1 LNVWLHLFKGGN
13 GNNILYTIYI
23 IWLKQEEM
31 EEKNVEVNP
40 ENLNLI

>member
-1 LNVWLHLFKGGN
+1 VD

-23 IWLKQEEM
+23 IWLKQEKM